1 MNKRSG
7 EWGRE
12 DTGSTKKKK
21 NNRREGATRMKMNEI
36 KNVNIH
42 KCNAN

>member
-1 MNKRSG
+1 MG
-7 EWGRE
+7 EGGYGE
-12 DTGSTKKKK
+12 YEKKKK
-21 NNRREGATRMKMNEI
+21 NNRREDATRMKMNEI